1 MGGFE
6 IKAADARLYFI
17 KGFLTDT
24 QALRGL
30 NWIKQFMVIADQSKG
45 WRTTVLFRLNPI
57 HTAAVA
63 F

>member
-1 MGGFE
+1 MNG
-6 IKAADARLYFI
+6 RLFN
-17 KGFLTDT
+17 DV
-24 QALRGL
+24 L
-30 NWIKQFMVIADQSKG
+30 NDLLNDFGIFFNKSWIKQFMVIADQSKG